1 MVGFLE
7 FKFWNILSF
16 SFIFITIFQEK
27 FQYPNHRRPQK
38 KKKRKQ
44 FTNFVTQCNPPV
56 PSLYKILMNKWHL
69 VENHPFRLLSKI
81 TKSDFSFPTRQKSFK
96 DIQYPGEA
104 GMSKP
109 PVICIPGFHL
119 YFLASLVPVALYSVS
134 IWNQKCHF
142 RKGTNFGNQTLT
154 AKSEMNPA
162 KNTPFFNQRKQDK
175 NQNKYQMLAFPC
187 VEQLCNRGK

>member
-154 AKSEMNPA
+154 GKSKMKP
-162 KNTPFFNQRKQDK
+162 KMRDFFKQRKQDK